1 VLTKLTRSAA
11 LACGL
16 ALAMVAACATRAA
29 AQAPAKPVA
38 VVVIASYDRL
48 MEDVDY
54 LGGLMNM
61 QGASQMAEG
70 MIPGGLVGL
79 DRTKPIGVMVDMSAM
94 IPAIGAYVPMTDQA
108 QFLAMLAPLGITS
121 TDMGNGVQQIN
132 AMGQPVFAKNAGG
145 YTILGMTPEAVGS
158 MPADPSAALAPLA
171 QKYDVGIQFNVQ
183 SLPEPMRQ
191 QAIAALG
198 AATQSMPRQ
207 PNETEAAFT
216 ARQELVKSQLAN
228 TEQMIRE
235 MDQVT
240 IGLAVAG
247 SEQKVYLDIAA
258 LAVPGT
264 NLAQQMATGGAP
276 TNFAGFANPEAAATL
291 SFADKVPGVRAA
303 QIEGMIDQLRTQ
315 VSASIDAEAP
325 EAQREVIRT
334 ALNGIIDAL
343 LETVKAGTIDGGAV
357 VFAEP
362 NSLGG
367 VVGGLVLDPAKIE
380 ASLKQLAETHAGQ
393 PNMPAIAWNAAKH
406 GDIAFHTVK
415 VPVPDEEAKAL
426 FGDQLDLIVGLGGQ
440 SAYFAWGRNADANLK
455 QVIDGSAAA
464 RGQEGTPMKLTV
476 TVGKMIKMLAS
487 VADEGDKPMLEL
499 ASSILDGA
507 AGKDHV
513 IASSQPVEN
522 GTLVR
527 LEIEQGVIQAAATTA
542 MMGGMSG
549 AGAAPP
555 ANVGP

>member
-1 VLTKLTRSAA
+1 
-11 LACGL
+11 
-16 ALAMVAACATRAA
+16 
-29 AQAPAKPVA
+29 
-38 VVVIASYDRL
+38 
-48 MEDVDY
+48 
-54 LGGLMNM
+54 
-61 QGASQMAEG
+61 
-70 MIPGGLVGL
+70 
-79 DRTKPIGVMVDMSAM
+79 
-94 IPAIGAYVPMTDQA
+94 
-108 QFLAMLAPLGITS
+108 
-121 TDMGNGVQQIN
+121 
-132 AMGQPVFAKNAGG
+132 
-145 YTILGMTPEAVGS
+145 
-158 MPADPSAALAPLA
+158 
-171 QKYDVGIQFNVQ
+171 
-183 SLPEPMRQ
+183 
-191 QAIAALG
+191 
-198 AATQSMPRQ
+198 
-207 PNETEAAFT
+207 
-216 ARQELVKSQLAN
+216 
-228 TEQMIRE
+228 
-235 MDQVT
+235 
-240 IGLAVAG
+240 
-247 SEQKVYLDIAA
+247 
-258 LAVPGT
+258 
-264 NLAQQMATGGAP
+264 
-276 TNFAGFANPEAAATL
+276 
-291 SFADKVPGVRAA
+291 
-303 QIEGMIDQLRTQ
+303 
-315 VSASIDAEAP
+315 
-325 EAQREVIRT
+325 
-334 ALNGIIDAL
+334 
-343 LETVKAGTIDGGAV
+343 V